1 MTGVGGWLVVLVLLL
16 TVWNPASL
24 ALYASSRVWSLGSP
38 FTLSSLFLGVRLVI
52 TSVGVGAGM
61 ALWLRRPG
69 AVWLAQLALIL
80 LAAEAIVR
88 FSTRVDLSS
97 APPGTRLPMALFVVL
112 HNAGW
117 FVYLRVSRR
126 VRATYDGAEDLRA

>member
-1 MTGVGGWLVVLVLLL
+1 MF
-16 TVWNPASL
+16 L
-24 ALYASSRVWSLGSP
+24 A
-38 FTLSSLFLGVRLVI
+38 VRLAI
-52 TSVGVGAGM
+52 TSIGVGAGL

-80 LAAEAIVR
+80 FAVEAIVR

-117 FVYLRVSRR
+117 YVYLRVSRR
-126 VRATYDGAEDLRA
+126 VRATYGGENDWGPRP

>member
-16 TVWNPASL
+16 TIWNPASL

-38 FTLSSLFLGVRLVI
+38 PALPLLFLGARLAI
-52 TSVGVGAGM
+52 TSVGVGAGL

-80 LAAEAIVR
+80 FAVEAIVR

-112 HNAGW
+112 HNAVW
-117 FVYLRVSRR
+117 YVYLRESRR
-126 VRATYDGAEDLRA
+126 VRATYGGAEDLRA